1 MPRTRSLAW
10 SELKIGVL
18 TIIAVG
24 ITVLTVF
31 LLTGSRGF
39 FWDRYN
45 LKTQFKNVAG
55 LKSGSP
61 VMVAGV
67 EKGTVTDVEL
77 AGEVVDVT
85 FEVKKDMRDRI
96 TTASR
101 ATLGSVSL
109 LGGASVE
116 ITPAIQG
123 TPIPEWGYVPPGPP
137 PAQFSD
143 LATQAN
149 QGVQEISM
157 LVKDIREGRGTV
169 GKLMTDDTLFKE
181 ATAFVTTAGQVTKT
195 IQAGKGSIGR
205 LMNDPRAA
213 ASLEGSLKNLDDI
226 TRRLNAGEGS
236 LGKLL
241 KDEAFSQALNETTAN
256 LREMTGKLNRG
267 EGTAGKLMSDPAL
280 FNRLNSL
287 SERLNSLGD
296 RLDLMVNR
304 LNDGQGTVG
313 QLLKDRQL
321 YENMNGAVKDLRTL
335 IASIQ
340 KDPKKYLNVK
350 ISVF

>member
-10 SELKIGVL
+10 SELKIGIV
-18 TIIAVG
+18 TIIALA
-24 ITVLTVF
+24 ITVVTIF

-39 FWDRYN
+39 FWDRYR
-45 LKTQFKNVAG
+45 LKTQFKSVAG

-77 AGEVVDVT
+77 TGEVVDVT
-85 FEVKKDMRDRI
+85 FEVKKDMQDRI
-96 TTASR
+96 TTESR

-116 ITPAIQG
+116 INPTLRG
-123 TPIPEWGYVPPGPP
+123 TPIPEWGYVPAGPV

-149 QGVQEISM
+149 EGVQRISA
-157 LVKDIREGRGTV
+157 LVEDIRAGRGTV
-169 GKLMTDDTLFKE
+169 GKLMTDDQLYREMTNFM
-181 ATAFVTTAGQVTKT
+181 ATAGAMTRGIQEGRGT
-195 IQAGKGSIGR
+195 IGKLI
-205 LMNDPRAA
+205 NDPKVAN
-213 ASLEGSLKNLDDI
+213 SLETSLKSVEEM

-241 KDEAFSQALNETTAN
+241 NDDAFSRSLTDATSN
-256 LREMTGKLNRG
+256 LKDLTGRLGRG
-267 EGTAGKLMSDPAL
+267 EGTAGKLLTDATL
-280 FNRLNSL
+280 FNRVNAT
-287 SERLNSLGD
+287 SERFDQL
-296 RLDLMVNR
+296 VAR
-304 LNDGQGTVG
+304 LNEGQGTIG
-313 QLLKDRQL
+313 QLLKDKQL
-321 YENMNGAVKDLRTL
+321 YENMNGAVSDLRTL
-335 IASIQ
+335 VADIR

-350 ISVF
+350 ISIF